1 MKNQELLN
9 LIQKLSLS
17 QAYYMGKRD
26 SWIETL
32 KEDLR
37 GLPASVGVDDPVLK
51 NDYYFVDLYNDLFAK
66 EMGWA

>member
-37 GLPASVGVDDPVLK
+37 GLPAGVGVDDPVLK